1 VRHGLLLNGAESCE
15 LCAPICACLLRSY
28 GGGFRRK
35 QKKTNETHTKKLEKQ
50 IQKNRWMEVWK
61 TDGETERCNSQVIG
75 AFCLCRASL
84 GADTFVVCHFARF
97 SVHCAIIT
105 DSCEVPVRASI
116 LVRLG

>member
-1 VRHGLLLNGAESCE
+1 MHLYALAYCGAMAEGSDE
-15 LCAPICACLLRSY
+15 NR
-28 GGGFRRK
+28 
-35 QKKTNETHTKKLEKQ
+35 KKTNETHTKKLEKQ